1 MREDTICRP
10 LCKRSY
16 DFADKKSKSKF
27 KLLNNAIKK
36 DYMHHWIID
45 NLPAVECTSNCRGGF
60 ESHEQPYYR
69 LGFPVGCAI
78 GEARKS
84 MTICTVNTISNMYPE
99 EVFINNHMDITID
112 FHESEEFTG
121 ARIVGVQ
128 VSPRSIHHKSVDTVD
143 CGHDVEPQPFKLTKD
158 DPNFDMIYT
167 YSVTFRPSGEF
178 STDTICSVFPY

>member
-1 MREDTICRP
+1 
-10 LCKRSY
+10 
-16 DFADKKSKSKF
+16 
-27 KLLNNAIKK
+27 
-36 DYMHHWIID
+36 
-45 NLPAVECTSNCRGGF
+45 
-60 ESHEQPYYR
+60 
-69 LGFPVGCAI
+69 
-78 GEARKS
+78 
-84 MTICTVNTISNMYPE
+84 
-99 EVFINNHMDITID
+99 MDITID